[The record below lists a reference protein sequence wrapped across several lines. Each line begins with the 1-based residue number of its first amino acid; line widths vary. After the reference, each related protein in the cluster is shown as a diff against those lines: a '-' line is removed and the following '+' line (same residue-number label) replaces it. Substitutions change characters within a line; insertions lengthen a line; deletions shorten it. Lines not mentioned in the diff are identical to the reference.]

1 MQVYIAAMPGWERD
15 VGKRLDELIVRMV
28 PDVHKAVKS
37 LQGVAAEP
45 SAAYDA
51 AMNDTATAI
60 EQFNAAF
67 RGRAPDKLVDIIES
81 RTLDGRT
88 RNSSTA
94 PRCTTSRAPMR
105 AKKGQAMT
113 DSRTTGGTR
122 PFRFGVTVPIRTDLP
137 TWRDRIRRLA
147 DSGYSTLLMPDVPQ
161 WQPAPGPTLALAAAL
176 TDLRVGTWVY
186 ASPLRPAWST
196 AWEAH
201 SLSVVTEGRFE
212 MGVGTGRPG
221 IEDELRDLGM
231 SVVPPS
237 ERLTRVRETVTMLRE
252 LDGPALHTPVV
263 MAVQGP
269 KAQALAADLADTVT
283 FALMPGEARAD
294 VEQRVRDFRA
304 IREVELSQHVAVI
317 GDAVAPFMAPPD
329 TDPAALRAADSLAIL
344 PDDPV
349 AAAEEIQRRREEL
362 GFSYFVFGAEVS
374 NSLAPVV
381 AELAG
386 T

>member
-1 MQVYIAAMPGWERD
+1 
-15 VGKRLDELIVRMV
+15 
-28 PDVHKAVKS
+28 
-37 LQGVAAEP
+37 
-45 SAAYDA
+45 
-51 AMNDTATAI
+51 
-60 EQFNAAF
+60 
-67 RGRAPDKLVDIIES
+67 
-81 RTLDGRT
+81 
-88 RNSSTA
+88 
-94 PRCTTSRAPMR
+94 
-105 AKKGQAMT
+105 MT
-113 DSRTTGGTR
+113 DSRTAGGTR
-122 PFRFGVTVPIRTDLP
+122 PFRFGVTVPITTDLP

-147 DSGYSTLLMPDVPQ
+147 DSGYSTLLMPDVPH
-161 WQPAPGPTLALAAAL
+161 WQPAPGPTLAIAAAL

-212 MGVGTGRPG
+212 MGIGTGRPG

-231 SVVPPS
+231 PVVPAS
-237 ERLTRVRETVTMLRE
+237 ERLAQVRETVTMLRE

-263 MAVQGP
+263 MAVHGP

-283 FALMPGEARAD
+283 FALMPDEARAD
-294 VEQRVRDFRA
+294 VEQRVLDFRA
-304 IREVELSQHVAVI
+304 TWDIELSQHVAVI

-362 GFSYFVFGAEVS
+362 GFSYFVFGAEAS
-374 NSLAPVV
+374 GSLAPVV